1 MELEGSGGGL
11 NVVDEGGEDGI
22 GASLGFTGFLSE
34 RKEEQVAEQFNV
46 QQHDY
51 TVFVCQG
58 CVLYNNTGKNYD
70 TNYTMS
76 CT

>member
-34 RKEEQVAEQFNV
+34 RKEE
-46 QQHDY
+46 
-51 TVFVCQG
+51 
-58 CVLYNNTGKNYD
+58 
-70 TNYTMS
+70 
-76 CT
+76 